1 MIYKAFFSQRYTYNP
16 PYYRIFSRSRVVVD
30 VLKGLMAWHEDHRSL
45 LKLLNLYHED
55 PPLANHSCRRHPA
68 FCSFL
73 GSEPSRIMAYDG
85 FEYPPVPNTYTDVH
99 STFDSSNAHSSD
111 SAPALEKHN
120 GIKPSS
126 YPYYLHHATAP
137 SAASSPFYSNP
148 GCEVRA
154 FQEPTFV
161 HSFEPP
167 FIKEFSPSPAF
178 TEQYSSPAESTDTQ
192 FVACSPKIPYKKRPR
207 GTTGTVFCHKCGS
220 RFTVASSLY
229 RHKKGCRGKTRA
241 EKVSPMEHNPLKS
254 KNVGFMSDSTIS
266 TACTIAD
273 FLRSGDASSI
283 SDFTLPESCLPKQTS
298 TQSYVPQG
306 LDTSADHASFFCD
319 LCPGTFARRDILQM
333 HKARV
338 HHLTEFPYMPD
349 SGAIV
354 TPRYLNG
361 VTPENGTKH
370 SRFALQV
377 FEGGALSTSPC
388 QPCQSKGCDCIVNPF
403 VSSRCCYCNYR
414 DSGLYCGAAG
424 VKYS

>member
-1 MIYKAFFSQRYTYNP
+1 
-16 PYYRIFSRSRVVVD
+16 
-30 VLKGLMAWHEDHRSL
+30 
-45 LKLLNLYHED
+45 
-55 PPLANHSCRRHPA
+55 
-68 FCSFL
+68 
-73 GSEPSRIMAYDG
+73 MAYDG

-99 STFDSSNAHSSD
+99 STFDSSNAYSSD

-126 YPYYLHHATAP
+126 YPYYVHQAAVP
-137 SAASSPFYSNP
+137 STASSPFYSNP
-148 GCEVRA
+148 GCQVRA
-154 FQEPTFV
+154 FQEPTLV

-207 GTTGTVFCHKCGS
+207 GTTGTVFCDKCGS

-229 RHKKGCRGKTRA
+229 RHNKVCRGKALA
-241 EKVSPMEHNPLKS
+241 EKVSPMKHNPLKP
-254 KNVGFMSDSTIS
+254 KNVGFMSDSINTLPVIEAGHTVQEEVEHRCKHISGTRAIS

-273 FLRSGDASSI
+273 FLSSGDASSM
-283 SDFTLPESCLPKQTS
+283 SDFTLPESCLPQSRS

-306 LDTSADHASFFCD
+306 LDTSADHANFFCD
-319 LCPGTFARRDILQM
+319 LCPRTFVRRDILQL
-333 HKARV
+333 HKAQV

-370 SRFALQV
+370 SRLALQV

-388 QPCQSKGCDCIVNPF
+388 QPCQSKSYDCIVNPF
-403 VSSRCCYCNYR
+403 ISSRCCYCNYR